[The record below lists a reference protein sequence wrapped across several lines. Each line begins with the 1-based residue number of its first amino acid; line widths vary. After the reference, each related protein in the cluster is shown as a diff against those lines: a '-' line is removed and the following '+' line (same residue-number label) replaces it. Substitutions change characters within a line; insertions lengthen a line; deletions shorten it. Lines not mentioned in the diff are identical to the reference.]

1 MDIVVSNRVARTTP
15 GGSMVGGLA
24 AGLLTAVR
32 KFGVVWFGS
41 SGKVRKLAPG
51 ITPLVQLESYG
62 RRTIATVDLPEQH
75 VPIGRNVIEPVV
87 VAIGRRL
94 SPPDRLLVV

>member
-1 MDIVVSNRVARTTP
+1 
-15 GGSMVGGLA
+15 MVGGLA

-62 RRTIATVDLPEQH
+62 RGTIATVDLPEQH
-75 VPIGRNVIEPVV
+75 VPIGRNVNRARRCGDRPAS
-87 VAIGRRL
+87 VA
-94 SPPDRLLVV
+94 PDRLLAALLATNSA

>member
-1 MDIVVSNRVARTTP
+1 LDIVVSNRVARTTP

-51 ITPLVQLESYG
+51 ITPL
-62 RRTIATVDLPEQH
+62 
-75 VPIGRNVIEPVV
+75 
-87 VAIGRRL
+87 AI
-94 SPPDRLLVV
+94 